1 VSNDLLLK
9 SRQDLLELGMSSL
22 PALVDLAL
30 LWQDQVFLSQG
41 RLAQTSRNSSK
52 PPSTDGYTK
61 PAPKSLRKPSGL
73 KSGGQPGH
81 PGHTL
86 KPVNKPDR
94 IVPHRLTRC
103 SCGCGRSLRQE
114 PVLRLEKRQVFD
126 LPPQNL
132 FVTEHQAEVKRC
144 PRSHQD
150 VTADFPK
157 DVTAPAQYG
166 SRLNAWWVY
175 LRVQQLLPFDRISQM
190 TEDLFGQTVSQATLQ
205 TALLTAYQG
214 LSGFETRI
222 KTLIEKA
229 PLAQTDETGLR
240 VAGKLH
246 WLHNLSTRL
255 LTWYGVHPKRGTEAI
270 GDFGIL
276 QQFTG
281 TLVHDCYSSYFTLK
295 TCLHA
300 LCNAHLLR
308 ELVFLHEVLH
318 QAWAEK
324 MHDLLLEM
332 LQAVTKHKKHVDRLP
347 GSQKI
352 PFVQRYQTLL
362 RQGRTANPARPPP
375 SSPRRGRR
383 KQTKAQNLLDRL
395 TLHRQSVLAFLDN
408 FQIPFTN
415 NQSEQDLRM
424 MKVQQK
430 ISGAFRT
437 LQGAQ
442 VFARIRS
449 YVSTARKH
457 QRNVFQDIIQLFC
470 GHPFMPRATAC

>member
-1 VSNDLLLK
+1 MSNDSLLK
-9 SRQDLLELGMSSL
+9 SRQELLDLGGSNL

-30 LWQDQVFLSQG
+30 LWQDQLLLSQG
-41 RLAQTSRNSSK
+41 RLAQTSRNSSR

-86 KPVNKPDR
+86 KPVNKPDL
-94 IVPHRLTRC
+94 IIPHRLTRC
-103 SCGCGRSLRQE
+103 SCGCGRSLHQE

-144 PRSHQD
+144 TRSHQD
-150 VTADFPK
+150 ITADFPK

-175 LRVQQLLPFDRISQM
+175 LRVQQLLPFDRIIQM

-205 TALLTAYQG
+205 TALLTAYHD
-214 LSGFETRI
+214 LSGFEARI
-222 KTLIEKA
+222 KDLLEKA

-255 LTWYGVHPKRGTEAI
+255 ITWYGIHPKRGTEAI
-270 GDFGIL
+270 DDFGIL
-276 QQFTG
+276 RQFSG

-295 TCLHA
+295 TCFHA

-308 ELVFLHEVLH
+308 ELIFLHDVLH
-318 QAWAEK
+318 QAWAKK
-324 MHDLLLEM
+324 MHDLLLDM
-332 LQAVTKHKKHVDRLP
+332 LQAVTKHREHSNQLP
-347 GSQKI
+347 APLRTSFAK
-352 PFVQRYQTLL
+352 RYQALL
-362 RQGRTANPARPPP
+362 RQGRAANPIRPSTGP
-375 SSPRRGRR
+375 PRRGRR
-383 KQTKAQNLLDRL
+383 KQTKPQNLLVRL
-395 TLHRQSVLAFLDN
+395 TLHHQSALAFLDD

-415 NQSEQDLRM
+415 NLSEQDLRM
-424 MKVQQK
+424 MKIQQK

-442 VFARIRS
+442 IFARIRS

-457 QRNVFQDIIQLFC
+457 QRNVFQDIVQLFA
-470 GHPFMPRATAC
+470 GHPFMPRAPAC